1 MAAATNSCALVGR
14 PQPLRNAMLS
24 SEVTNMTI
32 GQRISDLR
40 RKYSYSQEYVAEK
53 LNVSRQA
60 VSKWEQDQAA
70 PDTYNLI
77 ALAELFHVTVEYLA
91 VGKIEE
97 PIPEEKQMPQSK
109 MPMQKI
115 IGLILLGAGLL
126 AIILGVLFS
135 ETLILFSLWLL
146 AGGTLCLTVRRN
158 LPLAMLWTGIVIL
171 GSTASFLTRGWLLSF
186 YYFLQYPREINVG
199 MMISFVFWIALV
211 VAIVWTVCGGISA
224 RKRKHMNSES

>member
-1 MAAATNSCALVGR
+1 
-14 PQPLRNAMLS
+14 
-24 SEVTNMTI
+24 MTI

-135 ETLILFSLWLL
+135 ETLILFSIWLL
-146 AGGTLCLTVRRN
+146 AGGTLCLTVHRN
-158 LPLAMLWTGIVIL
+158 LPLAMLWTGIVII
-171 GSTASFLTRGWLLSF
+171 GSTTSFLTGGWLLSF

-211 VAIVWTVCGGISA
+211 VAIVWPVCRGISA

>member
-1 MAAATNSCALVGR
+1 
-14 PQPLRNAMLS
+14 
-24 SEVTNMTI
+24 MTI

-53 LNVSRQA
+53 LDVSRQA

-77 ALAELFHVTVEYLA
+77 ALAGLFHVTVEYLV

-97 PIPEEKQMPQSK
+97 PAPEEKQLPQSK

-126 AIILGVLFS
+126 AMILGVLLS

-171 GSTASFLTRGWLLSF
+171 GVTASFLGRGWLLSF
-186 YYFLQYPREINVG
+186 YYFLQYPYAINVG

-211 VAIVWTVCGGISA
+211 VAVVWTVCKVILA
-224 RKRKHMNSES
+224 RKRKQMNSES

>member
-1 MAAATNSCALVGR
+1 
-14 PQPLRNAMLS
+14 
-24 SEVTNMTI
+24 MTI

-53 LNVSRQA
+53 LDVSRQA

-77 ALAELFHVTVEYLA
+77 VLAELFHVTVEYLA

-97 PIPEEKQMPQSK
+97 PAPEEKQLPQSK

-126 AIILGVLFS
+126 AMILGVLLS

-171 GSTASFLTRGWLLSF
+171 GVTASFLGRGWLLSF
-186 YYFLQYPREINVG
+186 YYFLQYPYAINVG

-211 VAIVWTVCGGISA
+211 VAVVWTVCKVILA
-224 RKRKHMNSES
+224 RKRKQMNSES